1 MVPVG
6 MGSFDCA
13 RLRFASLRMTGLVMD
28 WQWTF
33 SLGSGRVAPLQLE
46 FVAARARLAERIPIR
61 ACDGACG
68 YEVLRLRSLALRSAQ
83 DDRVGDGMV
92 VDFLSGLGAGRSTS
106 VVARCC
112 ALARLAERTPVR
124 ACDGACGYGVLR
136 LRSLALRSAQ
146 DDRVGGNSAVLWFM
160 QKSRS
165 FAALRMT
172 SFVMGWQWNSCCL
185 RLRRLFQFFEQ
196 SSILRQVF

>member
-1 MVPVG
+1 MGPAG

-13 RLRFASLRMTGLVMD
+13 RLRFAPLRMTGLVMD
-28 WQWTF
+28 RRWTF

-61 ACDGACG
+61 ACDGAC
-68 YEVLRLRSLALRSAQ
+68 A
-83 DDRVGDGMV
+83 
-92 VDFLSGLGAGRSTS
+92 
-106 VVARCC
+106 
-112 ALARLAERTPVR
+112 
-124 ACDGACGYGVLR
+124 YGVLR
-136 LRSLALRSAQ
+136 LRSLAFRSAQ

-172 SFVMGWQWNSCCL
+172 GFVMGWEWNSCCF